1 MSRISTIVGENIRE
15 IRQSKGLSQER
26 LALRAGINPSFL
38 GQIERAEKSPTI
50 SSLEKVASALEVKV
64 EELFQSN
71 TDELQKT
78 NTTYLEKIIFELS
91 HRTNEEQ
98 EDIYKIIIQ
107 LLVFK
112 DKKEK

>member
-1 MSRISTIVGENIRE
+1 MSHISIIVGENIRG

-50 SSLEKVASALEVKV
+50 VSLEKLAIALGVKV
-64 EELFQSN
+64 EELFHSS
-71 TDELQKT
+71 TDEIQKT
-78 NTTYLEKIIFELS
+78 NATFLDKIIFELS
-91 HRTNEEQ
+91 ERTNEEQ